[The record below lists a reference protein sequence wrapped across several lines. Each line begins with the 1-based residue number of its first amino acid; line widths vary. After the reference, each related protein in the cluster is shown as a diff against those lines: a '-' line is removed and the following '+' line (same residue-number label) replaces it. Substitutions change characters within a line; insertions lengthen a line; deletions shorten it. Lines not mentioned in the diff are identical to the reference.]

1 MTFKPDIE
9 FQPLDVIKRFQE
21 KKLKEVLSYTN
32 EKSKYYQSLFKK
44 EKINIQ
50 KIKSIEDLA
59 YIPFTKKED
68 LQIGRAHV

>member
-32 EKSKYYQSLFKK
+32 EKSK
-44 EKINIQ
+44 
-50 KIKSIEDLA
+50 
-59 YIPFTKKED
+59 
-68 LQIGRAHV
+68 